1 MRSVLR
7 DFNAGELDAADA
19 CQRLEISRTRLYEL
33 RTAWLREKEG
43 YRSKASGGRRR
54 DPWPSS
60 VMDFLLEFLPVQQ
73 PPNYQLVADEML
85 RLHGFKRSRSAVEA
99 YVKAHL
105 SHLASKPPR
114 QPRTPRRFRRACTG
128 ELWQHDSSIHQW
140 WPAPRKQTLI
150 LSVDDC
156 SGFIV
161 AGRFVRSDTTWD
173 HFLHFRQAFERHGL
187 PEAIYTDALSLFGPS
202 SSDDRRDPRSEFQR
216 ALRALNVAH
225 LVAPTPQA
233 KGKIE
238 RRFGTFQKR
247 LVALLA
253 HQGVGESQHADEILQ
268 MEIQRQ
274 NLKTLRSTGLVPSEV
289 WNQQIQK
296 RTTKLRPC
304 PAETL
309 LDLHLSLRTSRRVH
323 SGHII
328 EFDGHDYEIS
338 PTLRRS
344 VTVLFHPGKKF
355 WVLEQLPRTLWP
367 TILGHFTL

>member
-1 MRSVLR
+1 MV
-7 DFNAGELDAADA
+7 
-19 CQRLEISRTRLYEL
+19 
-33 RTAWLREKEG
+33 
-43 YRSKASGGRRR
+43 
-54 DPWPSS
+54 
-60 VMDFLLEFLPVQQ
+60 DFLVGFLPVQQ

-85 RLHGFKRSRSAVEA
+85 RLHGFKRSRSTVEA
-99 YVKAHL
+99 YVKTHL
-105 SHLASKPPR
+105 PHLISKPPR
-114 QPRTPRRFRRACTG
+114 QPRPPRRFRRARAR

-140 WPAPRKQTLI
+140 WPAERKQTLI

-161 AGRFVRSDTTWD
+161 AGRFVRFDTTWD
-173 HFLHFRQAFERHGL
+173 PFLHFRQAFECHGL

-247 LVALLA
+247 LVALLVYQNVDDS
-253 HQGVGESQHADEILQ
+253 HHANEILQ

-274 NLKTLRSTGLVPSEV
+274 NLKNLRSTGLIPSEI
-289 WNQQIQK
+289 WNQQIQECAAK
-296 RTTKLRPC
+296 MRTC
-304 PAETL
+304 PTETM

-323 SGHII
+323 SRHLI
-328 EFDGHDYEIS
+328 EFDGREYEIS

-344 VTVLFHPGKKF
+344 VTILFHPSRKF
-355 WVLEQLPRTLWP
+355 WVLEHVPKFIWP

>member
-1 MRSVLR
+1 MV
-7 DFNAGELDAADA
+7 
-19 CQRLEISRTRLYEL
+19 
-33 RTAWLREKEG
+33 
-43 YRSKASGGRRR
+43 
-54 DPWPSS
+54 
-60 VMDFLLEFLPVQQ
+60 DFLVGFLPVQQ

-85 RLHGFKRSRSAVEA
+85 RLHGFKRSRSTVEA
-99 YVKAHL
+99 YVKTHL
-105 SHLASKPPR
+105 PHLISKPPR
-114 QPRTPRRFRRACTG
+114 QPRPPRRFRRARAG

-140 WPAPRKQTLI
+140 WPAERKQTLI

-173 HFLHFRQAFERHGL
+173 HFLHFRQAFECHGL

-253 HQGVGESQHADEILQ
+253 YQNVGYSHHANEILQ

-274 NLKTLRSTGLVPSEV
+274 NLKNLRSTGLIPSEI
-289 WNQQIQK
+289 WNQQIQECAAK
-296 RTTKLRPC
+296 MRTC
-304 PAETL
+304 PTETM

-323 SGHII
+323 SGNLI
-328 EFDGHDYEIS
+328 EFGGREYEIS

-344 VTVLFHPGKKF
+344 VTILFHPGRKF
-355 WVLEQLPRTLWP
+355 WVLEHLPWAIWP
-367 TILGHFTL
+367 TVLGHFTL